1 MAHCSQNLLRFEV
14 RDVEVGD
21 LFLLRA
27 AILGLEI
34 RKSKKTLE
42 RFF

>member
-1 MAHCSQNLLRFEV
+1 MKFEM

-27 AILGLEI
+27 AFSGLEL
-34 RKSKKTLE
+34 STYKKALE
-42 RFF
+42 RYI